1 MVYGLW
7 FMVYGL
13 WFMVENKGFKMSD
26 YKDLNVW
33 KESMDLVENVYRLL
47 KLFPKE
53 EIYALT
59 DQLKRAVVSVP
70 SNIAEGQ
77 NRNTDKEFVQFLYIA
92 LGSASEVETQLL
104 IAKRLSY
111 IQNIDN
117 EINQITKIR
126 KMTNALINSIRR
138 KTN

>member
-1 MVYGLW
+1 
-7 FMVYGL
+7 
-13 WFMVENKGFKMSD
+13 MSD

-33 KESMDLVENVYRLL
+33 KESMDLVENVYRLV

-104 IAKRLSY
+104 IAKRLNY
-111 IQNIDN
+111 LQNIDN

>member
-1 MVYGLW
+1 
-7 FMVYGL
+7 
-13 WFMVENKGFKMSD
+13 MSD

>member
-1 MVYGLW
+1 
-7 FMVYGL
+7 
-13 WFMVENKGFKMSD
+13 MSD
-26 YKDLNVW
+26 YKDLNIW
-33 KESMDLVENVYRLL
+33 KESMDLVENVYRLV

-104 IAKRLSY
+104 IAKRLNY
-111 IQNIDN
+111 LQ
-117 EINQITKIR
+117 K
-126 KMTNALINSIRR
+126 
-138 KTN
+138 

>member
-1 MVYGLW
+1 MVR
-7 FMVYGL
+7 
-13 WFMVENKGFKMSD
+13 NKGFKMSD

-33 KESMDLVENVYRLL
+33 KESMDLVENVYRLV

-53 EIYALT
+53 EIYALA

-70 SNIAEGQ
+70 LNIAEGQ

-111 IQNIDN
+111 VQNIDN